1 MIHLHVLIQIHKIKI
16 IDQHEAHH
24 YGLASIKSHTR
35 LALVFCDWF
44 YYTHR
49 KIQQHR
55 NKYNNN
61 TCGDNVKCAQF
72 KFSTDQ

>member
-1 MIHLHVLIQIHKIKI
+1 MIHLHVLIQMHKIKI

-49 KIQQHR
+49 KIQQH
-55 NKYNNN
+55 
-61 TCGDNVKCAQF
+61 
-72 KFSTDQ
+72 